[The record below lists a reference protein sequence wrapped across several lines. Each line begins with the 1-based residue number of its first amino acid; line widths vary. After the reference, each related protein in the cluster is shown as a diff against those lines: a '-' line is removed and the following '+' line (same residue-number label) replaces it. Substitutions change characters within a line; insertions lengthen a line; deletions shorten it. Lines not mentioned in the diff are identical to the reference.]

1 LGPTAWRTNGT
12 FCSASSIQALT
23 DTSLVGRVFVIFG
36 AWAFDYQDNESSDS
50 AIISA
55 PNPRSFS
62 LCVIPQV
69 VFVSVLPLLLFIA
82 RRDLLSRASG

>member
-1 LGPTAWRTNGT
+1 
-12 FCSASSIQALT
+12 
-23 DTSLVGRVFVIFG
+23 LVG

-62 LCVIPQV
+62 LCVIPQWYCLGSAITS
-69 VFVSVLPLLLFIA
+69 FYRAPRSFKSSVWVTPEEAERVPMAQCAGDAVELYSDPKN
-82 RRDLLSRASG
+82 